1 MINILFVL
9 KLIGT
14 TGILIIALA
23 AALFLLQKFGIAP
36 IIIGSAVV
44 FMAVVLYLD
53 GDSVMQGVR
62 KEIMTA
68 SASEILNEAETVAD
82 AGTDY
87 TLIIPVEEK
96 VLQEG

>member
-1 MINILFVL
+1 M
-9 KLIGT
+9 T
-14 TGILIIALA
+14 
-23 AALFLLQKFGIAP
+23 
-36 IIIGSAVV
+36 
-44 FMAVVLYLD
+44 VVLYLD
-53 GDSVMQGVR
+53 GDSMTQGVR

>member
-1 MINILFVL
+1 MINILFIF

-14 TGILIIALA
+14 TGILITALA
-23 AALFLLQKFGIAP
+23 AALYLLQKFGIIP

-44 FMAVVLYLD
+44 FMTVVLYLD

-68 SASEILNEAETVAD
+68 YVPEILNEAETVAGAVD
-82 AGTDY
+82 LA
-87 TLIIPVEEK
+87 VCNAENKRE
-96 VLQEG
+96 

>member
-1 MINILFVL
+1 MINILFIF

-14 TGILIIALA
+14 TGILITALA
-23 AALFLLQKFGIAP
+23 AALYLLQKFGIAP

>member
-1 MINILFVL
+1 MINILFIF

-14 TGILIIALA
+14 TGILITALA
-23 AALFLLQKFGIAP
+23 AALYLLKKFGIIP

-44 FMAVVLYLD
+44 FMTVVLYLD

-68 SASEILNEAETVAD
+68 YVPEILNEAETVAGAVD
-82 AGTDY
+82 LVVCNA
-87 TLIIPVEEK
+87 ENKRE
-96 VLQEG
+96 